1 MSEPRIPERGV
12 RTPMRMSDEG
22 VIASEV
28 LPKRMAVDVI
38 VVNPGGSGGCQ
49 SGMTKK
55 EGEGT
60 NHPKEETTQPNT

>member
-12 RTPMRMSDEG
+12 RTPMRMSEEG
-22 VIASEV
+22 VIESEV
-28 LPKRMAVDVI
+28 LPNRMAVDVI
-38 VVNPGGSGGCQ
+38 VINPDGRGQLGVRER
-49 SGMTKK
+49 K

>member
-1 MSEPRIPERGV
+1 
-12 RTPMRMSDEG
+12 MRMSEEG
-22 VIASEV
+22 VIESEV

-38 VVNPGGSGGCQ
+38 VVNPVRVVGVSWGR
-49 SGMTKK
+49 K